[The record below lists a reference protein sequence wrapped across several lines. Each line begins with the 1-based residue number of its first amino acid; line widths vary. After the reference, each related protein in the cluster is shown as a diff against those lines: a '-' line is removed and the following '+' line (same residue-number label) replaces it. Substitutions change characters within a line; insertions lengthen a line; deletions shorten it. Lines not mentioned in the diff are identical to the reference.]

1 MLDLSYI
8 PNSQQDIQIFYSNG
22 INNAWQTWNKPR
34 KCNYVWIMC
43 VGGAGG
49 GAGGATTTGVGGA
62 AAATGG
68 ASGGISRALYNAQ
81 QLPDRLY
88 VQVGL
93 GGAGGNPNSNGSVG
107 TRSWVAL
114 QQAATVITP
123 QNLVAGSGTSAGS
136 GGGLTNG
143 GAVSGELAITQ
154 ATITFFTLAN
164 FIGTAGLGNSAQ
176 VLVQPANITPFSS
189 QVATPGGQGGGV
201 QNSTFALIGS
211 GSSISSSSISPL
223 IQGGTTST
231 SSGISGGDGANGI
244 TSWKP
249 FFSTGG
255 AGGGAASSGSG
266 GNGGNGGIG
275 SGGGAGGA
283 GNSTLGYTGGRGGK
297 GGDGLVI
304 IISF

>member
-1 MLDLSYI
+1 MLDLSHI
-8 PNSQQDIQIFYSNG
+8 PNSQQDVQIFYSNG
-22 INNAWQTWNKPR
+22 ITNAWQTWNKPR

-43 VGGAGG
+43 IGGAGG
-49 GAGGATTTGVGGA
+49 GAGGATTAGTAV
-62 AAATGG
+62 AATGG

-93 GGAGGNPNSNGSVG
+93 GGAGGNPNSNGSAG
-107 TRSWVAL
+107 NRSWVAL
-114 QQAATVITP
+114 QHAITP
-123 QNLVAGSGTSAGS
+123 QNLVAGSGTSAAS
-136 GGGLTNG
+136 AGGLTNG
-143 GAVSGELAITQ
+143 SNNSGELAITQ

-223 IQGGTTST
+223 IQGGAIATA
-231 SSGISGGDGANGI
+231 SGSNGGNGANGI
-244 TSWKP
+244 TSYKP
-249 FFSTGG
+249 FFSIGG
-255 AGGGAASSGSG
+255 AGGGAAVSGSG
-266 GNGGNGGIG
+266 GNGGDGGIG

-297 GGDGLVI
+297 GGDGLVV